1 MEICKLFP
9 DREKW
14 ENYPKKIQFGIPN
27 WLPTAMHGISG
38 GETNMDRLHIAIALV
53 FFIMWNSILIKC
65 HKEDNK
71 CIYFSS

>member
-38 GETNMDRLHIAIALV
+38 GETSMDRLHIAIALG
-53 FFIMWNSILIKC
+53 FFYNVKFHL
-65 HKEDNK
+65 NK
-71 CIYFSS
+71 MPQRRQQVYLF

>member
-53 FFIMWNSILIKC
+53 FL
-65 HKEDNK
+65 
-71 CIYFSS
+71 

>member
-38 GETNMDRLHIAIALV
+38 GETSMDRLHIAIALV
-53 FFIMWNSILIKC
+53 FFL
-65 HKEDNK
+65 
-71 CIYFSS
+71 